1 MCAWRN
7 NEARSADSAACAAER
22 RALRLVRYINTA
34 AEALTCWPSREML
47 GMQIEKGMPILRA
60 VSKSQKPLSFRMTL
74 HEPWNGDVEALPK
87 SRPNRPPAHN
97 RRGHRYR
104 GFALGSRVCKSCS
117 NSSLN
122 SRTSLK
128 SR

>member
-74 HEPWNGDVEALPK
+74 HEPWNGDVELLTRERQTVSVWLSASPILDGE
-87 SRPNRPPAHN
+87 S
-97 RRGHRYR
+97 GSTI
-104 GFALGSRVCKSCS
+104 GVVIVLGSPKIATQQAACS
-117 NSSLN
+117 
-122 SRTSLK
+122 
-128 SR
+128 